1 MKRDIGMLVA
11 VAVLCIFMILGISR
25 AYAHTSDDVLMA
37 STVEYTVIDMKYNE
51 PVYFSKGGALV
62 LLPNN
67 QAVLL
72 YNKIEVEEYAKIKE
86 AAIYSETYKSEI
98 GSVSDLTANAFIIR
112 YEELGG
118 KYKLKEVPIDGD
130 M

>member
-1 MKRDIGMLVA
+1 MEKRFKQVFVLLV
-11 VAVLCIFMILGISR
+11 CIIAMTAYSR
-25 AYAHTSDDVLMA
+25 VYAHKNDIVVA
-37 STVEYTVIDMKYNE
+37 SEVEYTVIDMKYNE
-51 PVYFSKGGALV
+51 PIYFSKGGALV

-98 GSVSDLTANAFIIR
+98 GSVSDLTANAFVIK

-118 KYKLKEVPIDGD
+118 KYKLKEVFVDGD